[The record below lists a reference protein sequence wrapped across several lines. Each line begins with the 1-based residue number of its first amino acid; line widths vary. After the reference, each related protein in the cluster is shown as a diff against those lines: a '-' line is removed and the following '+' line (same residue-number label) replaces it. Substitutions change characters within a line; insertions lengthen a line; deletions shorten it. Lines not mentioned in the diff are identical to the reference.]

1 MEIPKEIAKK
11 IKKTSFWQYFKP
23 KQDEIGREREKRILG
38 PNTADTR
45 LRQENSKKNSKKIQ
59 KI

>member
-11 IKKTSFWQYFKP
+11 LKNLFLAIFQAKTGWDRPGK
-23 KQDEIGREREKRILG
+23 GEKYILG

-45 LRQENSKKNSKKIQ
+45 TRQENSKKNSKKIQ